1 MKITPEQ
8 AREALDA
15 WICRPGMTQEQATIL
30 ITEAFWALKERPNI
44 DVQRVTYEGGAIDQR
59 ALGVNR
65 VKIFERWKA
74 IDTRDK
80 REKFTALVPAI
91 MEAIRINDFR
101 LYREITD
108 GKSITCMIAGLPTFI
123 EAYNNRFATS
133 PRTTDNAHLD
143 VHHSEEE
150 LGYIFSLQAKRV
162 LSKNL
167 TFQYKSSAFQVRS
180 EGRGYRLR
188 HSVVTVCEN
197 FDGEI
202 NVLYDGKAL
211 GWEKYVDGPE
221 PIPLDDE
228 KSVHER
234 VDNARIDLRSKYY
247 VKPKADHPWLTRRT
261 QSHQQVKPPKLPKK
275 KPDPDKK
282 D

>member
-44 DVQRVTYEGGAIDQR
+44 DVQRVTDEGGAVDQR

-101 LYREITD
+101 LYREISD
-108 GKSITCMIAGLPTFI
+108 GKSITYMIAGLPSLDNLSQIALLRTPTASVPYI
-123 EAYNNRFATS
+123 PAT
-133 PRTTDNAHLD
+133 HLE
-143 VHHSEEE
+143 VTC
-150 LGYIFSLQAKRV
+150 GYYFDL
-162 LSKNL
+162 
-167 TFQYKSSAFQVRS
+167 FW
-180 EGRGYRLR
+180 YRN
-188 HSVVTVCEN
+188 S
-197 FDGEI
+197 
-202 NVLYDGKAL
+202 
-211 GWEKYVDGPE
+211 GW
-221 PIPLDDE
+221 
-228 KSVHER
+228 
-234 VDNARIDLRSKYY
+234 
-247 VKPKADHPWLTRRT
+247 W
-261 QSHQQVKPPKLPKK
+261 
-275 KPDPDKK
+275 
-282 D
+282 

>member
-44 DVQRVTYEGGAIDQR
+44 DVQRVTDEGGAVDQR

-101 LYREITD
+101 LYREISD
-108 GKSITCMIAGLPTFI
+108 GKSITYMIAGLNK
-123 EAYNNRFATS
+123 EYGDVVESGLLFAD
-133 PRTTDNAHLD
+133 PAVVDRETD
-143 VHHSEEE
+143 E
-150 LGYIFSLQAKRV
+150 LI
-162 LSKNL
+162 
-167 TFQYKSSAFQVRS
+167 
-180 EGRGYRLR
+180 
-188 HSVVTVCEN
+188 
-197 FDGEI
+197 
-202 NVLYDGKAL
+202 
-211 GWEKYVDGPE
+211 
-221 PIPLDDE
+221 
-228 KSVHER
+228 
-234 VDNARIDLRSKYY
+234 
-247 VKPKADHPWLTRRT
+247 
-261 QSHQQVKPPKLPKK
+261 
-275 KPDPDKK
+275 
-282 D
+282 